1 MRFSLYNRKYLNQY
15 KGGILNLYAEII
27 LNSEAIEI
35 DRPFTYKVPLDMEEK
50 VKVGQIVK
58 VPFGV
63 RSKPVEG
70 FILDLK
76 AEEEMK
82 VSFKMKNIL
91 SVENE
96 EPIITEDDL
105 KLINFLREEYLCK
118 YIDAIRLLIPVGILK
133 GAKSKSRN
141 VIVFINDNLE
151 KIKNKDGYIEIIDF
165 IKRNTGKYTKT
176 ELSKEHGFSIYKLNK
191 LMEHGLIK
199 SEEEIVF
206 RYNTREYNKDVQKNL
221 TVEQSMAIKEIEES
235 EENLI
240 LLKGVT
246 GSGKTEVYMRI
257 VEKTLEE
264 GKSAIVLVPE
274 IALTPQMIE
283 RFKGRFGSNVALFHS
298 KLSDG
303 ERFDE
308 WYRVK
313 EGKASLIIGA
323 RSAIFLPAKNLGLI
337 IIDEEHENT
346 YKSDQN
352 PKYQTKEVAE
362 YIAKLKG
369 CKVILGSATPTI
381 ESYYRAISGEMKL
394 VELNHRVD
402 NKPMPKMMLVDMRE
416 ELRSGN
422 KSLFSRRLYA
432 SMKEKLEKGE
442 QIILFLNRRGFS
454 TFVSCRSCGYV
465 FHCED
470 CDISMT
476 YHKNGF
482 LVCHYCGKTKKQP
495 NLCPKCGS
503 KYVKFFGAGTE
514 RVEEEV
520 RRYFKN
526 ARILRM
532 DVDTTRAK
540 DSHEKIYN
548 AFKAREADILIGT
561 QMVSKGL
568 DFPNV
573 TLVGILAAD
582 MSLNLP
588 DYRAAERSFQIITQ
602 VAGRAGR
609 GDKEGEVIVQ
619 TYTPEHYSLQYA
631 KKYDYENFY
640 EKEFTIRAMMGY
652 PPFGRIL
659 LINGSGKNE
668 DELRKQ
674 MIYLGEKVKEKAEEF
689 GGLEVLGPTPCI
701 IYRIKENYRWQI
713 IVKGEFSSK
722 FSKSIKDILY
732 DKANNVYN
740 DIRVSMDINPN
751 SLS

>member
-82 VSFKMKNIL
+82 VSFKMKSIL

-96 EPIITEDDL
+96 EPVITEDDL

-246 GSGKTEVYMRI
+246 ASGKTEVYMRI

-548 AFKAREADILIGT
+548 AFKAREAEILIGT

-713 IVKGEFSSK
+713 IIKGEFSSK

>member
-82 VSFKMKNIL
+82 VSFKMKSIL

-96 EPIITEDDL
+96 EPVITEDDL

-713 IVKGEFSSK
+713 IVKGEFSAK

>member
-1 MRFSLYNRKYLNQY
+1 M
-15 KGGILNLYAEII
+15 YAEII

-82 VSFKMKNIL
+82 VSFKMKSIL

-96 EPIITEDDL
+96 EPVITEDDL

-713 IVKGEFSSK
+713 IVKGEFSAK

>member
-82 VSFKMKNIL
+82 VSFKMKSIL

-96 EPIITEDDL
+96 EPVITEDDL

-246 GSGKTEVYMRI
+246 ASGKTEVYMRI

-713 IVKGEFSSK
+713 IIKGEFSSK

>member
-82 VSFKMKNIL
+82 VSFKMKSIL

-96 EPIITEDDL
+96 EPVITEDDL

-206 RYNTREYNKDVQKNL
+206 RYNTREYNKYVQKNL
-221 TVEQSMAIKEIEES
+221 TLEQSMAIKAIEES

-257 VEKTLEE
+257 VEKTLKE

-713 IVKGEFSSK
+713 IIKGEFSSK

>member
-713 IVKGEFSSK
+713 IIKGEFSSK

>member
-82 VSFKMKNIL
+82 VSFKMKSIL

-96 EPIITEDDL
+96 EPVITEDDL

-141 VIVFINDNLE
+141 VIVFINNKQE

-713 IVKGEFSSK
+713 IIKGEFSSK

>member
-1 MRFSLYNRKYLNQY
+1 M
-15 KGGILNLYAEII
+15 YAEII

-58 VPFGV
+58 VPFGA

-141 VIVFINDNLE
+141 VIVFIDDNLE
-151 KIKNKDGYIEIIDF
+151 KIKNKDGYIETIDF

-176 ELSKEHGFSIYKLNK
+176 ELSKDHGLSIYKLNK
-191 LMEHGLIK
+191 LIEHGLIK

-206 RYNTREYNKDVQKNL
+206 RYNTREYNKYVQKNL
-221 TVEQSMAIKEIEES
+221 TLEQSMAIKAIEES

-257 VEKTLEE
+257 VEKTLKE

-394 VELNHRVD
+394 VELNCRVD
-402 NKPMPKMMLVDMRE
+402 NRPMPEMTLVDMRE

-422 KSLFSRRLYA
+422 KSIFSRRLYV

-465 FHCED
+465 FQCED

-482 LVCHYCGKTKKQP
+482 LVCHYCGKTKQQP

-526 ARILRM
+526 AKILRM
-532 DVDTTRAK
+532 DIDTTRAK

-548 AFKAREADILIGT
+548 TFKAREADILIGT

-582 MSLNLP
+582 MSLNIP

-631 KKYDYENFY
+631 KKYNYEDFY

-659 LINGSGKNE
+659 LINGTGKNE
-668 DELRKQ
+668 NELKNQ
-674 MIYLGEKVKEKAEEF
+674 MIYLGKRVKEKAEEF

-713 IVKGEFSSK
+713 IVKGEFSAK

>member
-96 EPIITEDDL
+96 EPVITEDDL

-151 KIKNKDGYIEIIDF
+151 KIKNKDGYIETIDF
-165 IKRNTGKYTKT
+165 IKKNTGKYTKT
-176 ELSKEHGFSIYKLNK
+176 ELSKEHGLSIYKLNK

-402 NKPMPKMMLVDMRE
+402 NKPMPEMMLVDMRE

-713 IVKGEFSSK
+713 IIKGEFSSK

>member
-82 VSFKMKNIL
+82 VSFKMKSIL

-96 EPIITEDDL
+96 EPVITEDDL

-141 VIVFINDNLE
+141 VIVFIDDNLE
-151 KIKNKDGYIEIIDF
+151 KIKNKDGYIETIDF

-176 ELSKEHGFSIYKLNK
+176 ELSKDHGLSIYKLNK
-191 LMEHGLIK
+191 LIEHGLIK

-206 RYNTREYNKDVQKNL
+206 RYNTREYNKYVQKNL
-221 TVEQSMAIKEIEES
+221 TLEQSMAIKAIEES

-257 VEKTLEE
+257 VEKTLKE

-394 VELNHRVD
+394 VELNCRVD
-402 NKPMPKMMLVDMRE
+402 NRPMPEMTLVDMRE

-422 KSLFSRRLYA
+422 KSIFSRRLYV

-465 FHCED
+465 FQCED

-482 LVCHYCGKTKKQP
+482 LVCHYCGKTKQQP

-526 ARILRM
+526 AKILRM

-582 MSLNLP
+582 MSLNIP

-631 KKYDYENFY
+631 KKYNYEDFY

-659 LINGSGKNE
+659 LINGTGKNE
-668 DELRKQ
+668 NELKNQ
-674 MIYLGEKVKEKAEEF
+674 MIYLGKRVKEKAEEF